1 MFLLSANE
9 RFGIQLNAVTF
20 FFIRLLSSKKSSQL
34 YKSRVSF
41 MKEKSKGILQKE
53 KDMSQL
59 VGILFLP
66 PKHPKGVRQRMQ

>member
-1 MFLLSANE
+1 
-9 RFGIQLNAVTF
+9 
-20 FFIRLLSSKKSSQL
+20 
-34 YKSRVSF
+34 